1 MVTLPMVEEYN
12 VVFKTSN
19 LQELKAFVLAREMI
33 PSMTKVWELEGQ
45 KKTLE
50 KAIDELEADRRSLEK
65 EIENLKARVATLS
78 TGLKEA
84 TLMEVKT

>member
-1 MVTLPMVEEYN
+1 MVEEYN

-45 KKTLE
+45 KKSLE
-50 KAIDELEADRRSLEK
+50 KAIDELEVEKRILEK
-65 EIENLKARVATLS
+65 DIEGLKGRVATLS
-78 TGLKEA
+78 AGLKEA
-84 TLMEVKT
+84 ALMEVKA